1 MYVDPEQKTLIPF
14 SNVDTKTLQLI
25 NTSDLKNIFPAD
37 TENKKAETLELKRL
51 KEKLDK
57 VAEDNQKLDSNI
69 IRLKEE
75 NEKLNDQLLKLTQLQ
90 LDNERKISSDIN
102 QHSKYEFKAAS
113 INDENTDSPDFN
125 DYRATDIKHSSISDV
140 VDAVVGLQR

>member
-25 NTSDLKNIFPAD
+25 NTADLKNIFPTD
-37 TENKKAETLELKRL
+37 TENEKAESLELKHL
-51 KEKLDK
+51 KDKMDK
-57 VAEDNQKLDSNI
+57 VTEENKKLDSNI
-69 IRLKEE
+69 ITLREE
-75 NEKLNDQLLKLTQLQ
+75 NKKLNDQLLNLRQLQ
-90 LDNERKISSDIN
+90 PDNERKISSDVN
-102 QHSKYEFKAAS
+102 LRSKYEFNAAS
-113 INDENTDSPDFN
+113 INYENTDTPDFN